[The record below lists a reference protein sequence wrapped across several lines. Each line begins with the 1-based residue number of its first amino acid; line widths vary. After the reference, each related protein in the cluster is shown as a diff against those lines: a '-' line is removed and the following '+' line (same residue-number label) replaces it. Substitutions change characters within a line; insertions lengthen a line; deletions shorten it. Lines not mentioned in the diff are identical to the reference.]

1 MTHNVNEWDRVTRL
15 HSHLIIL
22 FICNQ
27 FQFVSMFTIGTGI
40 FDIYCLAMAA
50 PGSTHYGYFLIS
62 YEFVYVGNTHGKK
75 LRGLVLCIIFN
86 YLCYYL
92 FTVRNALIM
101 FALFSLLLAV
111 VIFFT
116 SILLVVALRK
126 EYEDKIVPWLWS
138 FGAFTIIRLL
148 AFLFFAIVND
158 LIFAYNILMLVMWI
172 ALLPACAYSWLV
184 IYSLYIELSDLTRL
198 EDLAHLRVSKKKR

>member
-75 LRGLVLCIIFN
+75 RRGLVLRIIFN
-86 YLCYYL
+86 YLFFRTAPDSSECFDHVCAVL
-92 FTVRNALIM
+92 ATVGRCNILHQHSVGGG
-101 FALFSLLLAV
+101 LTQRVRRQNRAV
-111 VIFFT
+111 A
-116 SILLVVALRK
+116 LVVWRFYHNSTVGISVLCHCKRSDFCLQHFDAGDVDRF
-126 EYEDKIVPWLWS
+126 VAS
-138 FGAFTIIRLL
+138 VCVQL
-148 AFLFFAIVND
+148 AGDLFV
-158 LIFAYNILMLVMWI
+158 V
-172 ALLPACAYSWLV
+172 
-184 IYSLYIELSDLTRL
+184 
-198 EDLAHLRVSKKKR
+198 H